1 MKKLYLPFWAIMFPL
16 VANAQLDIFS
26 EPLDKA
32 TPVDTAA
39 YKVTYALDYTCH
51 PLANNRFSDVRNV
64 LIGRHTVKDFS
75 LIPYVRLISR
85 KAKMCS
91 QIPTAHPGLWK
102 PCWQ

>member
-64 LIGRHTVKDFS
+64 LIGRHTVKDFK
-75 LIPYVRLISR
+75 IGR
-85 KAKMCS
+85 
-91 QIPTAHPGLWK
+91 AHV
-102 PCWQ
+102 